1 MPRAKRKSRPTKILV
16 PPTPERI
23 AKADGFFHVTKDGP
37 MTVRDA
43 PFERLHARHKITQQ
57 QYDAGVKYR
66 HHWHNG
72 GMQER
77 FAVQN
82 FMGVGGGE
90 GWEYLPATERQVQH
104 RETYRKAV
112 QDLGPILSVVVEEIV
127 CREVDPVIVGRKLWH
142 YADDKQARAAATSAL
157 VIGLDRLYRFFY

>member
-1 MPRAKRKSRPTKILV
+1 MARKRKPRAPQMLV
-16 PPTPERI
+16 PPTPERV
-23 AKADGFFHVTKDGP
+23 AKAEGFFHAAKDGSII
-37 MTVRDA
+37 VKDA
-43 PFERLHARHKITQQ
+43 HFERLHSRGKITQQ

-77 FAVQN
+77 YAVQN

-104 RETYRKAV
+104 REIYRKAV
-112 QDLGPILSVVVEEIV
+112 QDLGPILSVVVEDIV
-127 CREVDPVIVGRKLWH
+127 CREADPVMIGRKLWH